1 MFKKMKLAPKLALT
15 IGSVLTVILILLIGI
30 TVSMS
35 KKAISASTYS
45 ELNEISESNALQI
58 QQIFDEAESVAS
70 DMQYYLEYSFK
81 RAEEHPSWS
90 VVPTHPAAIA
100 LCQSDIYDEVLTSI
114 GYDNEVYLR
123 ETARSSASYND
134 DLAGVGV
141 MFEPYKFQAHM
152 KDYAFYVSEENAD
165 QDIVPF
171 GAYETYSRET
181 YYQKAAST
189 RQPVVTEPYEYEGS
203 TLVTYASPVIHNNEM
218 LGVVMA
224 DIKVE
229 NFDKVDA
236 TSVNYPSMYATIY
249 NDIGEIIYDSEDLND
264 IGRTL
269 AEFTPRASELSEIQ
283 NGMAKGVAFQV
294 ETTREDGRKVTRFFS
309 PIRAA
314 KQTWWSLTAVSTSD
328 INEAVVKT
336 EFWMIFISVIALLV
350 IILTIILVLRRML
363 GPVQGVVQAARSIA
377 EGNLEVHFEKTGG
390 DEIGVLSRT
399 FEGMTANLNR
409 IVTDMTYVLGEMAD
423 GNFDVKSRTQE
434 SYVGAY
440 EGLLSSVRRMNMRL
454 SNTLSQID
462 NAADQVS
469 AGSDQM
475 SSGAQALSQGAV
487 EQAAS
492 VEELASTIESI
503 LKQVQETSGNADKA
517 KEQTETSGEEI
528 AVCSRQMNAMV
539 EAMDEIG
546 RKSAEIGKIIKTIED
561 IAFQTNILALNAAV
575 EAARAGEA
583 GKGFAVVADEVRN
596 LASKSA
602 TASNSTSELIQG
614 AVDAVRKGTE
624 IANETSNSLTK
635 VVESTQIVSEIV
647 EEIAV
652 AAADQSRSLGQVTVG
667 MNQISSVVHTNSAT
681 SEESAATSEELS
693 SQAQMLRN
701 LVGQF
706 KLRKD
711 AGSGN
716 SGAVEF

>member
-15 IGSVLTVILILLIGI
+15 IGSVLTVILIFLIGI
-30 TVSMS
+30 TVTMS
-35 KKAISASTYS
+35 KKAISTSTFS
-45 ELNEISESNALQI
+45 ELNEISESNALQV
-58 QQIFDEAESVAS
+58 QQIFDEAESVAL
-70 DMQYYLEYSFK
+70 DMQYFLEHSFQQ
-81 RAEEHPSWS
+81 ASENPSWN
-90 VVPTHPAAIA
+90 VIPTHPAAMA
-100 LCQSDIYDEVLTSI
+100 LCQSSIYDEVLTSA

-123 ETARSSASYND
+123 ETARSSASYNE
-134 DLAGVGV
+134 DLEGVGV
-141 MFEPYKFQAHM
+141 MFEPYKFQTHM
-152 KDYAFYVSEENAD
+152 RDYAFYVSEENAD

-171 GAYETYSRET
+171 GAYETYSKED
-181 YYQKAAST
+181 YYQIAATT
-189 RQPVVTEPYEYEGS
+189 RQAVVTEPYEYEGN

-224 DIKVE
+224 DIKVD
-229 NFDKVDA
+229 NFDKVE
-236 TSVNYPSMYATIY
+236 TTKPSYPSMYATIY
-249 NDIGEIIYDSEDLND
+249 NDTGKIIYDSEDKND
-264 IGRTL
+264 IGKTL
-269 AEFTPRASELSEIQ
+269 EEFTPNQSDLAAIKS
-283 NGMAKGVAFQV
+283 GMARGIAFQV

-314 KQTWWSLTAVSTSD
+314 NQTWWSLTAVSTSD
-328 INEAVVKT
+328 INKAVETT
-336 EFWMIFISVIALLV
+336 EFWMIFISVIALAA
-350 IILTIILVLRRML
+350 IILTIILVLRKVL
-363 GPVQGVVQAARSIA
+363 GPVQGVVKAARSIA
-377 EGNLEVHFEKTGG
+377 EGNLNVHFEEAGG

-409 IVTDMTYVLGEMAD
+409 IVTDITYVLGEMAD
-423 GNFDVKSRTQE
+423 GNFDVKTKTEE

-440 EGLLSSVRRMNMRL
+440 AGVLSSIRRMNARL
-454 SNTLSQID
+454 SSTLSQIE
-462 NAADQVS
+462 NSADLVS

-517 KEQTETSGEEI
+517 KDQTIISGEEI
-528 AVCSRQMNAMV
+528 TICSQQMNDMM

-546 RKSAEIGKIIKTIED
+546 KKSAEIGKIIKTIED

-602 TASNSTSELIQG
+602 VASNSTSELIQG
-614 AVDAVRKGTE
+614 AVNAVKKGTE
-624 IANETSNSLTK
+624 IAKETSDSLRK
-635 VVESTQIVSEIV
+635 VVEGTRTVSGIV
-647 EEIAV
+647 EQIAV
-652 AAADQSRSLGQVTVG
+652 AAADQSNSLGQVTVG

-693 SQAQMLRN
+693 SQAQVLRN

-706 KLRKD
+706 TLRKD
-711 AGSGN
+711 AKVKKSGS
-716 SGAVEF
+716 VEF